1 MLRAFGTD
9 TAAAAAGTEKATPHG
24 LASLPDTVMIT
35 QGPVLAAGV
44 TQEQVMLC
52 ADTAPAGFDAVLCPT
67 APILPPNIDKLME
80 QGEYYV
86 TANLLALRNTR
97 VGNVMGGC
105 ALTLPTGTP
114 SCGLSLMAPPMQE
127 DRLLRLGIAAERALA

>member
-52 ADTAPAGFDAVLCPT
+52 ADTAPAGFDAT
-67 APILPPNIDKLME
+67 DI
-80 QGEYYV
+80 Y
-86 TANLLALRNTR
+86 T
-97 VGNVMGGC
+97 VG
-105 ALTLPTGTP
+105 
-114 SCGLSLMAPPMQE
+114 S
-127 DRLLRLGIAAERALA
+127 GIAGSQPFSYLAMFFDGRRY